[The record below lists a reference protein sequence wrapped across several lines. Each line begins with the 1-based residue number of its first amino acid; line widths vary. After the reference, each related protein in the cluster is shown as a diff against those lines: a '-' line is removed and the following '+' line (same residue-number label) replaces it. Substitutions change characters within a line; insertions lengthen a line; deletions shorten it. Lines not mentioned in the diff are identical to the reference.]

1 MFCRLGVYW
10 RSDLV
15 SMIRHGHGHESGW
28 IDGPSCSRTARVW
41 EAVRAAEKAAEWV
54 GAWAEEWA
62 MAAEGNIHFPRH
74 IKCSAIHAART
85 WQAGSDSNHGYS
97 FASVME
103 TRIVLALL
111 SLVARA
117 PQSGFWEYIFS
128 TRGFISSAP

>member
-41 EAVRAAEKAAEWV
+41 EAIRAAEK
-54 GAWAEEWA
+54 
-62 MAAEGNIHFPRH
+62 AAEGNIHFPRH

-103 TRIVLALL
+103 IRIVLALL